1 MKVTS
6 SGTDST
12 SNSYRSNRNSCD
24 RESDT
29 TWTETEGSQKEGS
42 ASIQPHSSFKK
53 STLDFHRI
61 EQPSNL
67 TKKKLSYIFEQSNE
81 DFQCD
86 IKKSK
91 SCSIH
96 GSRNSSERS
105 LNQHQ
110 FLFDRDGDTMNN
122 DGLNDDL
129 NQSNVSCQSDQYDKN
144 SNITYAHSSSSFTNN
159 SHSHNQH
166 NASKNKTS
174 HHSERR
180 NLKGPGSSMSAHTQ
194 SNILSSAIDAVASR
208 LVP

>member
-1 MKVTS
+1 MTS

-42 ASIQPHSSFKK
+42 ASVQPQSSFKK
-53 STLDFHRI
+53 STLDFNRI

-81 DFQCD
+81 DLQCD

-96 GSRNSSERS
+96 GSRNSSDRN
-105 LNQHQ
+105 LHQHQ
-110 FLFDRDGDTMNN
+110 FVFDRDGDAMDN
-122 DGLNDDL
+122 DVLNGDL
-129 NQSNVSCQSDQYDKN
+129 NQTNVTCHRDQNDKSNNV
-144 SNITYAHSSSSFTNN
+144 TYAHSSSTFANN
-159 SHSHNQH
+159 SHNHNQH
-166 NASKNKTS
+166 NTSKYKSS

-180 NLKGPGSSMSAHTQ
+180 NLKGPGSSLSAHTQ
-194 SNILSSAIDAVASR
+194 SNIQSSTVDAVASR
-208 LVP
+208 FVL